1 MDQAGNQARF
11 GHGTTSWRWRQSGA
25 LRPWLQCQQTHGSCH
40 SLAGSRCCA
49 DGWYRLG
56 TPHAL
61 LSGNG

>member
-1 MDQAGNQARF
+1 M
-11 GHGTTSWRWRQSGA
+11 TSWRWRQSGV
-25 LRPWLQCQQTHGSCH
+25 LRTWPQCQLAHGSCH
-40 SLAGSRCCA
+40 SLAGASRCA